1 MKRMCLCERCIMA
14 MRSRGEKLSV
24 GEAVAIEYEVFED
37 EPQVCDWCDEEADEL
52 YEVEVK

>member
-1 MKRMCLCERCIMA
+1 

-37 EPQVCDWCDEEADEL
+37 EPQVCDWCDEEEDEL